1 MHFSCN
7 SDFNSDLFFYFVLIL
22 LAQKCCW
29 NWHFITLT
37 ILYMLAVQRKR
48 SNINCTDKA
57 CDNTQIKT
65 FSFSVGSFQLNS
77 AVTGFRLSYRD
88 RKLFPYQQF
97 IHCTLKSVQ
106 VSCFQTNKA
115 GFGINYCIYCSLH
128 WTNREMDG
136 LAEMSTVFLYFDNLS
151 EALFQTEWAS
161 IVNVLPK
168 DSSDNPWDVLLVRL
182 GGMEPVTIQ
191 QGFLLGI

>member
-1 MHFSCN
+1 
-7 SDFNSDLFFYFVLIL
+7 
-22 LAQKCCW
+22 
-29 NWHFITLT
+29 
-37 ILYMLAVQRKR
+37 
-48 SNINCTDKA
+48 
-57 CDNTQIKT
+57 
-65 FSFSVGSFQLNS
+65 
-77 AVTGFRLSYRD
+77 
-88 RKLFPYQQF
+88 
-97 IHCTLKSVQ
+97 
-106 VSCFQTNKA
+106 
-115 GFGINYCIYCSLH
+115 
-128 WTNREMDG
+128 MDG

>member
-1 MHFSCN
+1 MFRIAN
-7 SDFNSDLFFYFVLIL
+7 SEMWSLSWNYAFFLQFWLFNSDLFFYFVLIL

-29 NWHFITLT
+29 NWHFITLK

-65 FSFSVGSFQLNS
+65 FRFSVGSFQLNS

-97 IHCTLKSVQ
+97 I
-106 VSCFQTNKA
+106 
-115 GFGINYCIYCSLH
+115 
-128 WTNREMDG
+128 
-136 LAEMSTVFLYFDNLS
+136 TVHSNLC
-151 EALFQTEWAS
+151 A
-161 IVNVLPK
+161 
-168 DSSDNPWDVLLVRL
+168 
-182 GGMEPVTIQ
+182 
-191 QGFLLGI
+191 GFLLSNQQSWIWYQLLYLLQSPLNKQGDGWIGWDVNRVFVLW